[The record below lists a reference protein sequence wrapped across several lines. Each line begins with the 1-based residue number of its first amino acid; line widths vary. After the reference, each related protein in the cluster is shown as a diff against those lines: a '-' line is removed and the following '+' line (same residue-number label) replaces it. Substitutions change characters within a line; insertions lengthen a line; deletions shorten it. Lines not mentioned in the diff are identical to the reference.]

1 MKFQYFV
8 KLPLYLCDIKNINI
22 LLLHVKCVTVK
33 QMS

>member
-8 KLPLYLCDIKNINI
+8 ELLLYVCGIKNINI